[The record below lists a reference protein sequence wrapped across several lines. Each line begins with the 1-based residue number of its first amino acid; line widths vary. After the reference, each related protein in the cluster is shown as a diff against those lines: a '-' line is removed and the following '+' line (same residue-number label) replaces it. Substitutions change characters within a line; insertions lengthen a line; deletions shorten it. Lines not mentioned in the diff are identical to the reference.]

1 MQLLS
6 KFKSIFKQPEKP
18 KSTEEQIEELV
29 NKLILKLKA
38 DGKSIALPEIDKGC
52 GSFSVFV
59 NDLGTEKAEILIMK
73 FGNCEDDWEVRVKPI
88 FNKF

>member
-6 KFKSIFKQPEKP
+6 KFKSIFKQPKKP
-18 KSTEEQIEELV
+18 KTTEEQIEELV

-38 DGKSIALPEIDKGC
+38 DGKSIALPEVGKGY
-52 GSFSVFV
+52 GTFGVFV
-59 NDLGTEKAEILIMK
+59 HDLGTEKAEIVIMK
-73 FGNCEDDWEVRVKPI
+73 FGNYDDDWEIKVKPI

>member
-6 KFKSIFKQPEKP
+6 KFKSIFKQPKKP
-18 KSTEEQIEELV
+18 KTTEEQIEELV

-38 DGKSIALPEIDKGC
+38 DGKSIATAEVGKGY
-52 GSFSVFV
+52 GSFCVFV
-59 NDLGTEKAEILIMK
+59 HDLGTEEAKIIIMK
-73 FGNCEDDWEVRVKPI
+73 FGTDDDWEVRVKPI

>member
-1 MQLLS
+1 MQLLI
-6 KFKSIFKQPEKP
+6 KFKSIFTQPEKP
-18 KSTEEQIEELV
+18 KSTEEQIGELV

-59 NDLGTEKAEILIMK
+59 NDLGTEKAEIVIMQ
-73 FGNCEDDWEVRVKPI
+73 FGTDDDWEVRVKPI

>member
-1 MQLLS
+1 MQLLNR
-6 KFKSIFKQPEKP
+6 FKSIFTQPKKP
-18 KSTEEQIEELV
+18 KTTEEQIEELV

-59 NDLGTEKAEILIMK
+59 NDLGTEKAEIVIMQL
-73 FGNCEDDWEVRVKPI
+73 GTDDDWEVRVKPI

>member
-6 KFKSIFKQPEKP
+6 RFKSIFKQPEKP
-18 KSTEEQIEELV
+18 KTTEEQIGELV

-38 DGKSIALPEIDKGC
+38 DGKSIALPEISDSC

-59 NDLGTEKAEILIMK
+59 GNLGTEKAEIVIMK
-73 FGNCEDDWEVRVKPI
+73 NGVDDNWHLTVKPI

>member
-1 MQLLS
+1 MNCRAW
-6 KFKSIFKQPEKP
+6 FKSIFTQPERP
-18 KSTEEQIEELV
+18 KTTEEQIGELV

-52 GSFSVFV
+52 GSFAVFV
-59 NDLGTEKAEILIMK
+59 NNLGTEEAEIVIMK
-73 FGNCEDDWEVRVKPI
+73 FGNFDDDWKVEVKPI

>member
-6 KFKSIFKQPEKP
+6 KFKSIFTIPEKP
-18 KSTEEQIEELV
+18 KTTEEQIGELV

-52 GSFSVFV
+52 GSFVVFV
-59 NDLGTEKAEILIMK
+59 NNLGTKEAEILIMK
-73 FGNCEDDWEVRVKPI
+73 FGNYDDDWQVKVKPI